1 MKLVTEPA
9 NVTRLGATGPQ
20 ERFAVRSNRVLR
32 ALREQGAGKAE
43 AHELALAAL
52 AEVGGG
58 AEIATAGLRSAAR
71 AETARSRAGGCPG
84 RPSTSSAACAAGGQ
98 PPDLAEATKART
110 SPAGSEYASP
120 SASSTAPMYSS
131 AQAGNS

>member
-1 MKLVTEPA
+1 MPELEDAVKLVTEPA

-58 AEIATAGLRSAAR
+58 AELATSRGSQGGAR
-71 AETARSRAGGCPG
+71 GEREIESWWVPAEAVHFE
-84 RPSTSSAACAAGGQ
+84 GQ
-98 PPDLAEATKART
+98 PRATSQPEVAEATKPRT
-110 SPAGSEYASP
+110 SAAGSE
-120 SASSTAPMYSS
+120 
-131 AQAGNS
+131 

>member
-9 NVTRLGATGPQ
+9 NLTRLGATGPQ

-58 AEIATAGLRSAAR
+58 AEIAT
-71 AETARSRAGGCPG
+71 SRAAQRGARGDREIESWWVPG
-84 RPSTSSAACAAGGQ
+84 
-98 PPDLAEATKART
+98 EAVHF
-110 SPAGSEYASP
+110 
-120 SASSTAPMYSS
+120 
-131 AQAGNS
+131 

>member
-1 MKLVTEPA
+1 MPELEDAVKLVTEPA

-20 ERFAVRSNRVLR
+20 ERFAVRSSRVLR

-58 AEIATAGLRSAAR
+58 AEIATGRAAQR
-71 AETARSRAGGCPG
+71 GARGDREIESWWVPG
-84 RPSTSSAACAAGGQ
+84 
-98 PPDLAEATKART
+98 EAVHF
-110 SPAGSEYASP
+110 
-120 SASSTAPMYSS
+120 
-131 AQAGNS
+131 

>member
-58 AEIATAGLRSAAR
+58 AEIATARAAQR
-71 AETARSRAGGCPG
+71 GARGDREIESWWVPG
-84 RPSTSSAACAAGGQ
+84 
-98 PPDLAEATKART
+98 EAVHF
-110 SPAGSEYASP
+110 
-120 SASSTAPMYSS
+120 
-131 AQAGNS
+131 